1 MSTVTATLV
10 MRGPRLTLRS
20 GPVLSGFMRV
30 SCTIDFPLGRQ
41 EQAPM
46 TRVVHL
52 RAQDLEW
59 LVDALRQHVWTIQ
72 SEAEVEDGPE
82 FLNLDTQIKLS
93 LLEGALDVKHTPIFS
108 VRCLLAYAEPN
119 DGGGSRSWMG
129 VEAEVEGPAAL
140 RFVEELRELVR
151 AIV

>member
-1 MSTVTATLV
+1 
-10 MRGPRLTLRS
+10 
-20 GPVLSGFMRV
+20 MRV
-30 SCTIDFPLGRQ
+30 GCTIDFPDGRT

-46 TRVVHL
+46 ERVVHL
-52 RAQDLEW
+52 RAQDVEW

-82 FLNLDTQIKLS
+82 FLNLDAQIKLY
-93 LLEGALDVKHTPIFS
+93 LLEGALDVEHTPIFS

-140 RFVEELRELVR
+140 RFVEELKAFVR
-151 AIV
+151 VNV